1 VPLALFRSEWVAK
14 RAESDHPELTL
25 DQILFA

>member
-14 RAESDHPELTL
+14 RTESDHPDLTL
-25 DQILFA
+25 QQILFA